1 MQRSCPPGWLDPSR
15 KLRFRY
21 FAHMKVPQVPTI
33 VVLDDDPIV
42 LELLRTVL
50 DDAGYA
56 SVSGTSLDEVP
67 AAAKADLVIS
77 DLIPLKAYSRETAL
91 AWIAGLR
98 ERFGP
103 VPILIITAHIA
114 ALRER
119 DSLGADGMVGKPF
132 DVEDLLVRI
141 EKLLGAPGQSAVT
154 S

>member
-1 MQRSCPPGWLDPSR
+1 MAS
-15 KLRFRY
+15 
-21 FAHMKVPQVPTI
+21 I

-56 SVSGTSLDEVP
+56 SICGTSLDEVP
-67 AAAKADLVIS
+67 AGAQADLVIS
-77 DLIPLKAYSRETAL
+77 DLVPVKAYSRETAL
-91 AWIAGLR
+91 AWIARLR

-103 VPILIITAHIA
+103 APIVIITAHIA

-119 DSLGADGMVGKPF
+119 DALGADGVVGKPF
-132 DVEDLLVRI
+132 DVDALLEQI
-141 EKLLGAPGQSAVT
+141 AKLLGSGRPRPPTVT